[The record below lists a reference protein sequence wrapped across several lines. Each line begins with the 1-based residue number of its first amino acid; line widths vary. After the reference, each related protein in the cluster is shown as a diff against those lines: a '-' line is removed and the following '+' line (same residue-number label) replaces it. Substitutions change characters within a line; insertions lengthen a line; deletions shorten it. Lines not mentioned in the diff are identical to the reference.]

1 MKVETTFKFISV
13 ELSAPFI
20 DLLSLSILCQK
31 VVQEIYI
38 MNGFKIVHSARR
50 PLYTSSCG
58 KGLVKAK
65 RMVFYIMNGFKII
78 HTARMCTSSCGTKRM
93 VIMQS
98 RM

>member
-38 MNGFKIVHSARR
+38 MNGFKIVHSA
-50 PLYTSSCG
+50 SSCG

-78 HTARMCTSSCGTKRM
+78 HTTRMCTSSCGTKRM
-93 VIMQS
+93 VIMES